1 MCHCKKTKKC
11 KIACVKI
18 ATSLVDADDTTFSVT
33 GRLRG
38 RQGRTTALYSD
49 SWGLP
54 LSLGNSS
61 YLSANSSAFF

>member
-18 ATSLVDADDTTFSVT
+18 ATSLVDAGDTTFSVT

-38 RQGRTTALYSD
+38 KQGRTSILYTD
-49 SWGLP
+49 NHGLT
-54 LSLGNSS
+54 LGLGNSI
-61 YLSANSSAFF
+61 YLAANSPAFF